1 MSGIK
6 LTAQKIEKLPYSSK
20 RTLYID
26 KHPTTKYQSC
36 DFILVVGAR
45 TKTAFLRHRPKVN
58 GVRKQQMIKLGDA
71 TVISL
76 SELRDMYLEEVIK
89 IRRGESEYLV
99 AKDQREITLGN
110 LVDIYIT
117 GKEQGK
123 GKDVS
128 KYDKEQMKRLM
139 NQKLDRVLV
148 GDLKCVDLDSDVI
161 KKILQEDVNKDSMY
175 VASQKREYIQRV
187 WNYSIKNNKAK
198 ALENIK
204 NPASF
209 SMVDWID
216 WKKEPSEKFIEVDD
230 FPEFFEV
237 VDSISRSDFRDIIKM
252 SLFTGQHPYA
262 EIAKMRWDQIQE
274 VEGQTWWIMEKGFHK
289 IDKPHQF
296 PLHKM
301 MLDIINK
308 YKGNDD
314 VYVFKNIYDKDDFYH
329 KDNVGN
335 VLGRLRKTHNIK
347 WDLRCLRSS
356 FLTAITNLDHTF
368 RAGILCNQAGQNITE
383 SVYIRGKITYFD
395 FKVQMINAY
404 MDLIQD
410 KLNGNS

>member
-128 KYDKEQMKRLM
+128 KYDKKQMKRLM
-139 NQKLDRVLV
+139 NQKLDRVFV
-148 GDLKCVDLDSDVI
+148 GDLKCVDLDSDMI
-161 KKILQEDVNKDSMY
+161 KKILQEDVDKDSMY

-187 WNYSIKNNKAK
+187 WNYSIKNSKAK
-198 ALENIK
+198 VLENIK

-216 WKKEPSEKFIEVDD
+216 WKKEPSEKFIEAKD
-230 FPEFFEV
+230 FPEFFKV
-237 VDSISRSDFRDIIKM
+237 VDSIGRSDFRDIIKM

-383 SVYIRGKITYFD
+383 AVYIRGAITYFD

-410 KLNGNS
+410 KLNEK

>member
-139 NQKLDRVLV
+139 NQKLNRVLV
-148 GDLKCVDLDSDVI
+148 GDLKCVDLDSDII
-161 KKILQEDVNKDSMY
+161 KKILQEDVDKDSMY

-187 WNYSIKNNKAK
+187 WNYSIKNSKAK
-198 ALENIK
+198 VLENIK

-216 WKKEPSEKFIEVDD
+216 WKKEPSEKFIEAKD

-237 VDSISRSDFRDIIKM
+237 VDSIGRSDFRDIIKM

-383 SVYIRGKITYFD
+383 AVYIRGAITYFD

-410 KLNGNS
+410 KLNEK

>member
-1 MSGIK
+1 
-6 LTAQKIEKLPYSSK
+6 
-20 RTLYID
+20 
-26 KHPTTKYQSC
+26 
-36 DFILVVGAR
+36 
-45 TKTAFLRHRPKVN
+45 
-58 GVRKQQMIKLGDA
+58 
-71 TVISL
+71 
-76 SELRDMYLEEVIK
+76 
-89 IRRGESEYLV
+89 
-99 AKDQREITLGN
+99 
-110 LVDIYIT
+110 
-117 GKEQGK
+117 
-123 GKDVS
+123 
-128 KYDKEQMKRLM
+128 MKRLM

-148 GDLKCVDLDSDVI
+148 GDLKCVDLDSDMI
-161 KKILQEDVNKDSMY
+161 KKILQEDVDKDSMY

-187 WNYSIKNNKAK
+187 WNYSIKNSKAK
-198 ALENIK
+198 VLENIK

-216 WKKEPSEKFIEVDD
+216 WKKEPSEKFIEAKD
-230 FPEFFEV
+230 FPEFFKV
-237 VDSISRSDFRDIIKM
+237 VDSIGRSDFRDIIKM

-274 VEGQTWWIMEKGFHK
+274 VEGQTWWIMEKGVHK

-383 SVYIRGKITYFD
+383 AVYIRGAITYFD

-410 KLNGNS
+410 KLNEK

>member
-148 GDLKCVDLDSDVI
+148 GDLKCVDLDSDMI
-161 KKILQEDVNKDSMY
+161 KKILQEDVDKDSMY

-187 WNYSIKNNKAK
+187 WNYSIKNSKAK
-198 ALENIK
+198 VLENIK

-216 WKKEPSEKFIEVDD
+216 WKKEPSEKFIEAKD
-230 FPEFFEV
+230 FPEFFKV
-237 VDSISRSDFRDIIKM
+237 VDSIGRSDFRDIIKM

-383 SVYIRGKITYFD
+383 AVYIRGAVTYFD

-410 KLNGNS
+410 KLNEK

>member
-148 GDLKCVDLDSDVI
+148 GDLKCVDLDTDVI
-161 KKILQEDVNKDSMY
+161 KKILQEDVDKDSMY

-187 WNYSIKNNKAK
+187 WNYSIKNSKAK
-198 ALENIK
+198 VLENIK

-216 WKKEPSEKFIEVDD
+216 WKKEPSEKFIEAKD
-230 FPEFFEV
+230 FPEFFKV
-237 VDSISRSDFRDIIKM
+237 VDSIGRSDFRDIIKM

-383 SVYIRGKITYFD
+383 AVYIRGAITYFD

-410 KLNGNS
+410 KLNEK

>member
-161 KKILQEDVNKDSMY
+161 KKILKEDVDKDSMY

-187 WNYSIKNNKAK
+187 WNYSIKNSKAK
-198 ALENIK
+198 ALDNIK

-216 WKKEPSEKFIEVDD
+216 WKKEPSEKFIEVND
-230 FPEFFEV
+230 FPEFFKV
-237 VDSISRSDFRDIIKM
+237 VDSIGRSDFRDIIKM

-335 VLGRLRKTHNIK
+335 VLGRLRKTHNIQ

-410 KLNGNS
+410 KLNENS

>member
-128 KYDKEQMKRLM
+128 KYDKEQM
-139 NQKLDRVLV
+139 
-148 GDLKCVDLDSDVI
+148 
-161 KKILQEDVNKDSMY
+161 
-175 VASQKREYIQRV
+175 
-187 WNYSIKNNKAK
+187 
-198 ALENIK
+198 
-204 NPASF
+204 
-209 SMVDWID
+209 
-216 WKKEPSEKFIEVDD
+216 
-230 FPEFFEV
+230 
-237 VDSISRSDFRDIIKM
+237 
-252 SLFTGQHPYA
+252 
-262 EIAKMRWDQIQE
+262 
-274 VEGQTWWIMEKGFHK
+274 
-289 IDKPHQF
+289 
-296 PLHKM
+296 
-301 MLDIINK
+301 
-308 YKGNDD
+308 
-314 VYVFKNIYDKDDFYH
+314 
-329 KDNVGN
+329 
-335 VLGRLRKTHNIK
+335 
-347 WDLRCLRSS
+347 
-356 FLTAITNLDHTF
+356 
-368 RAGILCNQAGQNITE
+368 
-383 SVYIRGKITYFD
+383 
-395 FKVQMINAY
+395 
-404 MDLIQD
+404 
-410 KLNGNS
+410 

>member
-230 FPEFFEV
+230 FPKFFEV

>member
-148 GDLKCVDLDSDVI
+148 GDLKCVDLDSDMI
-161 KKILQEDVNKDSMY
+161 KKILQEDVDKDSMY

-187 WNYSIKNNKAK
+187 WNYSIKNSKAK
-198 ALENIK
+198 VLENIK

-216 WKKEPSEKFIEVDD
+216 WKKEPSEKFIEAKD
-230 FPEFFEV
+230 FPEFFKV
-237 VDSISRSDFRDIIKM
+237 VDSIGRSDFRDIIKM

-383 SVYIRGKITYFD
+383 AVYIRGAITYFD

-410 KLNGNS
+410 KLNEK

>member
-45 TKTAFLRHRPKVN
+45 TKTAFLRHRPKIN

-139 NQKLDRVLV
+139 NQKHDKVLV
-148 GDLKCVDLDSDVI
+148 GDLKCIELSSDVI
-161 KKILQEDVNKDSMY
+161 KEILQEDVDKDSMY

-187 WNYSIKNNKAK
+187 WNYSIKNSKAK
-198 ALENIK
+198 VLENIK

-216 WKKEPSEKFIEVDD
+216 WKKEPSEKFIEAKD
-230 FPEFFEV
+230 FPEFFKV
-237 VDSISRSDFRDIIKM
+237 VDSIGRSDFRDIIKM

-383 SVYIRGKITYFD
+383 AVYIRGAITYFD

-410 KLNGNS
+410 KLNEK

>member
-128 KYDKEQMKRLM
+128 KYDKEQMRRLT
-139 NQKLDRVLV
+139 NQKHDKVLV
-148 GDLKCVDLDSDVI
+148 GDLKCIELSSDVI
-161 KKILQEDVNKDSMY
+161 KEILQEDVDKDSMY

-187 WNYSIKNNKAK
+187 WNYSIKNSKAK
-198 ALENIK
+198 VLENIK

-216 WKKEPSEKFIEVDD
+216 WKKEPSEKFIEAKD
-230 FPEFFEV
+230 FPEFFKV
-237 VDSISRSDFRDIIKM
+237 VDSIGRSDFRDIIKM

-308 YKGNDD
+308 YKWNDD

-383 SVYIRGKITYFD
+383 AVYIRGAITYFD

-410 KLNGNS
+410 KLNEK

>member
-161 KKILQEDVNKDSMY
+161 KKILQEDVDKDSMY

-187 WNYSIKNNKAK
+187 WNYSIKNSKAK
-198 ALENIK
+198 VLENIK

-216 WKKEPSEKFIEVDD
+216 WKKEPSEKFIEAKD
-230 FPEFFEV
+230 FPEFFKV
-237 VDSISRSDFRDIIKM
+237 VDSIGRSDFRDIIKM

-383 SVYIRGKITYFD
+383 AVYIRGAITYFD

-410 KLNGNS
+410 KLNENS

>member
-45 TKTAFLRHRPKVN
+45 TKTAFLRHRPKIN

-148 GDLKCVDLDSDVI
+148 GDLKCVDLDSDMI
-161 KKILQEDVNKDSMY
+161 KKILQEDVDKDSMY

-187 WNYSIKNNKAK
+187 WNYSIKNSKAK
-198 ALENIK
+198 VLENIK

-216 WKKEPSEKFIEVDD
+216 WKKEPSEKFIEAKD
-230 FPEFFEV
+230 FPEFFKV
-237 VDSISRSDFRDIIKM
+237 VDSIGRSDFRDIIKM

-383 SVYIRGKITYFD
+383 AVYIRGAVTYFD

-410 KLNGNS
+410 KLNEK